1 MHRRATSLSTQAQVG
16 TISCR
21 MTISRTLAQVSSL
34 VSLIILT
41 SCASISVQPGSEYA
55 TPQMPRKIYV
65 MTFSTQH
72 GEFNVDREGAELK
85 TFKKDLQNVLQAAQ
99 VADLSHRLVTAQ
111 PAPKHPWDHQENA
124 WVITGE
130 FVKVNQGSRFLRTAI
145 GFGAGGTKMEATV
158 QVYDLSEAGHRPF
171 LVFSTTGGSN
181 AEPGAIT
188 SIATDP
194 LDLAVQ
200 IALSG
205 VSGFSH
211 GLTEDTKRTAR
222 EVTAELSDYMYRSR
236 WIPEDKWIQPK
247 TLGNDS
253 F

>member
-1 MHRRATSLSTQAQVG
+1 
-16 TISCR
+16 
-21 MTISRTLAQVSSL
+21 MTIHRALALIGSL
-34 VSLIILT
+34 ALLLILT

-55 TPQMPRKIYV
+55 TPQMPKKIYV
-65 MTFSTQH
+65 MTFSTSQ

-85 TFKKDLQNVLQAAQ
+85 TFKKDLQNVLRAAQ
-99 VADLSHRLVTAQ
+99 VADLSNRLVTAQ
-111 PAPKHPWDHQENA
+111 PTPKHPWDRHENA

-130 FVKVNQGSRFLRTAI
+130 FVKVNQGSRFLRTTI
-145 GFGAGGTKMEATV
+145 GFGAGGTKMETKV
-158 QVYDLSEAGHRPF
+158 YVYDLSAADHRPF

-181 AEPGAIT
+181 AEPGAVT
-188 SIATDP
+188 SFATDP

-222 EVTAELSDYMYRSR
+222 EVTAELSDYMYRSG
-236 WIPEDKWIQPK
+236 WIPEDKRIQPK
-247 TLGNDS
+247 ALGNDS
-253 F
+253 AF